1 MCDNYFMTLR
11 DFRISAGL
19 SLAEVAAAVS
29 EKTGR
34 VYTWTASREWE
45 MRGTNKASVLDA
57 LESLYGKSR
66 AEIVAASEGSRQ
78 KRYQPLRPGRPRKAV
93 EA

>member
-1 MCDNYFMTLR
+1 MTLR

-19 SLAEVAAAVS
+19 SLAEVAAEVS
-29 EKTGR
+29 KTTGR
-34 VYTWTASREWE
+34 TYTWTASREWE

-57 LESLYGKSR
+57 LQSLYNKSR
-66 AEIVAASEGSRQ
+66 EEILLASEGSRQ
-78 KRYQPLRPGRPRKAV
+78 KRYKPLRPGRPRKAV

>member
-1 MCDNYFMTLR
+1 MTLR

-29 EKTGR
+29 KKTGR
-34 VYTWTASREWE
+34 TYTWTASREWE
-45 MRGTNKASVLDA
+45 MRGTGKASVLDA
-57 LESLYGKSR
+57 LQSLYGKTKE
-66 AEIVAASEGSRQ
+66 EIFAASEGSRE
-78 KRYQPLRPGRPRKAV
+78 KRYKLLRPGRPRKAV

>member
-1 MCDNYFMTLR
+1 MTLR

-19 SLAEVAAAVS
+19 SLAEVAAEVS
-29 EKTGR
+29 QITGR
-34 VYTWTASREWE
+34 TYTWTASREWE

-57 LESLYGKSR
+57 LQSLYGKTR
-66 AEIVAASEGSRQ
+66 EEIIVASEGSRQ
-78 KRYQPLRPGRPRKAV
+78 KRYQPLRPGRPRKVA

>member
-1 MCDNYFMTLR
+1 MTLR

-29 EKTGR
+29 EMTGR
-34 VYTWTASREWE
+34 TYTWTASREWE

-57 LESLYGKSR
+57 LQSLYGKTR
-66 AEIVAASEGSRQ
+66 EEITAAARGSRE
-78 KRYQPLRPGRPRKAV
+78 KRYELLRPGRPRKTVKA
-93 EA
+93 